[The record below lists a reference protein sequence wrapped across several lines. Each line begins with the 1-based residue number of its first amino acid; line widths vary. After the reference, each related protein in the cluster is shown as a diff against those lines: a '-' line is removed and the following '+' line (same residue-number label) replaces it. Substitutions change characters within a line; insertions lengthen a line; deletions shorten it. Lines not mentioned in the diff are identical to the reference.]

1 MSDIAYCLAAVIGL
15 CVFIFILFAC
25 WPFDL
30 RHLALGSCAGY
41 LTAEAYLVLMGDAL
55 YESLNDDLHSE
66 SAEEVI
72 PDGDT
77 DTHAVSNVVQLHTAV
92 NETSTQADEDIARR
106 IEFLKRQGYWV
117 PLVGHECPSQARLS
131 DPDHRAQADS
141 HSSRGDAQE

>member
-55 YESLNDDLHSE
+55 YESLDDDPQSE
-66 SAEEVI
+66 SEQEVI

-77 DTHAVSNVVQLHTAV
+77 YAHAESNVVQLNPAV
-92 NETSTQADEDIARR
+92 SATSTQADDDIRRR

-117 PLVGHECPSQARLS
+117 PLVGHDSPSQATLS
-131 DPDHRAQADS
+131 DPDYRAQVDS
-141 HSSRGDAQE
+141 RSSRGDAQE